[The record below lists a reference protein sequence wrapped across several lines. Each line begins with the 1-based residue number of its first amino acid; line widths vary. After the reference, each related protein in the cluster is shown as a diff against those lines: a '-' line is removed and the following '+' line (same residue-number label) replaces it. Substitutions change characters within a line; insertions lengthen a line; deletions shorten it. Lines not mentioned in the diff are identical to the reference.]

1 MVGMVVG
8 KVMLAVLASSC
19 RWHWRLRCGWLGTGC
34 GVGGGEMLLAIV
46 GICGG
51 GAGDHDV
58 PDSRGGWCV
67 LMVVVAEV
75 PLPWRWSHMY
85 INMGAPGKETFC

>member
-1 MVGMVVG
+1 MGGDGHDGGEGYCGGQLLVGMVVG

-19 RWHWRLRCGWLGTGC
+19 RWHWRLRYGWLGTGC

-46 GICGG
+46 GTCGG

-58 PDSRGGWCV
+58 PDSWWGGVC
-67 LMVVVAEV
+67 
-75 PLPWRWSHMY
+75 
-85 INMGAPGKETFC
+85 